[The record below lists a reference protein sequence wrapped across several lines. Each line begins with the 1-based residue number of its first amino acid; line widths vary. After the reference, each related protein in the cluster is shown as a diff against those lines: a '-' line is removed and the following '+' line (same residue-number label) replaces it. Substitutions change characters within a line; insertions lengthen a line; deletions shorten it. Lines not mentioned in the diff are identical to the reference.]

1 MQLRVI
7 VLTSLGASAAFC
19 PDYEDLDIGRPL
31 ADGERLLVCL
41 LQLVAEGS
49 TYPREAVQI
58 SPELLQT
65 LLPGVDW
72 NLLTCEAVG
81 SGLQRALREHTSVI
95 ASPRSR
101 GHCSIESHYAC
112 ACGARWQH
120 TRTCAGEDRCPIC
133 FEPCQPLKSR
143 RVDAAHEC
151 VATG

>member
-19 PDYEDLDIGRPL
+19 PAYEDLDIGRPFF
-31 ADGERLLVCL
+31 DDERLLVCL
-41 LQLVAEGS
+41 LQLVADGS
-49 TYPREAVQI
+49 SYPREAMQI
-58 SPELLQT
+58 SPELLQS
-65 LLPGVDW
+65 LLPNVDW
-72 NLLTCEAVG
+72 SLLACEAVS

-95 ASPRSR
+95 ASPRPR
-101 GHCSIESHYAC
+101 GQCSIESQYAC

-143 RVDAAHEC
+143 RVDAAREC
-151 VATG
+151 GVAG